1 MQDFSRLVD
10 AQAPEEAQLDHLRF
24 ARRQLRQRAEGIVE
38 GHEIVGGIG
47 GDDGCG
53 IERDV
58 LGVGA
63 PFDVA
68 APRMVNEDP
77 AHRLGRNRKE
87 MRAVLPVHALVID
100 QPHVG
105 FVDERRCLKA
115 VAGALAFHV
124 AARQAAELL
133 VHNRRQLGERAL
145 VPSLQARR
153 SMLTSPG
160 TGPPT
165 LSPRCIVLIG
175 QLYAAFSIPS
185 RDRSCVA
192 SPPMSVEGSG

>member
-1 MQDFSRLVD
+1 M
-10 AQAPEEAQLDHLRF
+10 
-24 ARRQLRQRAEGIVE
+24 
-38 GHEIVGGIG
+38 
-47 GDDGCG
+47 
-53 IERDV
+53 

-77 AHRLGRNRKE
+77 AHRLGRDRKE

-105 FVDERRCLKA
+105 FVDQRRCLKA

-145 VPSLQARR
+145 VPVA
-153 SMLTSPG
+153 PG
-160 TGPPT
+160 TEKHADVAWNRSTNALASMHCP
-165 LSPRCIVLIG
+165 
-175 QLYAAFSIPS
+175 
-185 RDRSCVA
+185 DRPIIRGLLHSFA
-192 SPPMSVEGSG
+192 